1 MDLSKTQVK
10 AIDYATEQPV
20 VMDIEN
26 GFIQSIE
33 PVLLQEHEKSELAIV
48 APGLID
54 LQINGYAGC
63 DFNQGSMPED
73 LVGNVIRMLWREGV
87 TTSYPTL
94 ITNSDEAIT
103 QGLEA
108 IARACEEDPV
118 AAAGIAGIHLE
129 GPFIS
134 PHDGARGAHSLRYI
148 KAPEW
153 ELFCRWQEA
162 AGGRIRLLTL
172 SPEWPGSGD
181 FILRCSES
189 GVTVSI
195 GHTSAASEQIQEAVA
210 CGARMSTHLGNG
222 AQLSLPRH
230 PNYIWEQLAQESLW
244 SCLIADGFHL
254 PDQILKVVL
263 KVKGDKAVLVS
274 DAVSISGLAPG
285 AYTSHIG
292 GNVVLTP
299 EGRLHMAENEQLLAG
314 SAQMQLWGIEH
325 LLNRGIASLADA
337 WNMAS
342 LGPASCMNL
351 SSAAGLSP
359 GAPADFVLFSKEGS
373 RLRVEQTFK
382 SGECVFKRNSLHH

>member
-1 MDLSKTQVK
+1 M
-10 AIDYATEQPV
+10 IG
-20 VMDIEN
+20 IEN
-26 GFIQSIE
+26 GIIKTIE
-33 PVLLQEHEKSELAIV
+33 PIQLQEHEKSELAIA

-63 DFNQGSMPED
+63 DFNQGAIPED
-73 LVGNVIRMLWREGV
+73 LVGQVIRMLWREGV
-87 TTSYPTL
+87 TASYPTL
-94 ITNSDEAIT
+94 ITNSDETIT
-103 QGLEA
+103 LGLEA
-108 IARACEEDPV
+108 IARACEEDTV

-134 PHDGARGAHSLRYI
+134 PHDGARGAHSRRYV
-148 KAPEW
+148 KAPDW

-162 AGGRIRLLTL
+162 ARGRIRILTL

-181 FILRCSES
+181 FIRRCSES

-195 GHTSAASEQIQEAVA
+195 GHTSATSEQIQEAVA
-210 CGARMSTHLGNG
+210 CGAIMSTHLGNG
-222 AQLSLPRH
+222 AHLSLPRH

-254 PDQILKVVL
+254 PDQVLKVVL

-274 DAVSISGLAPG
+274 DAVSISGLASG
-285 AYTSHIG
+285 TYTSYIG
-292 GNVVLTP
+292 GKVVLTP
-299 EGRLHMAENEQLLAG
+299 EGKLHMAENEQLLAG

-325 LLNRGIASLADA
+325 LLNQGIASLTEA

-342 LGPASCMNL
+342 LGPASIMNL
-351 SSAAGLSP
+351 PSAEGLSP

-373 RLRVEQTFK
+373 RLRVEQTYK
-382 SGECVFKRNSLHH
+382 SGELVFKQNSLHL